1 MQITEN
7 KEIEPSEQ
15 KQVVKSAIDQWVQV
29 NNQVRLYKLIGAVV
43 GIIGVILLGVIL
55 FQSLKSPLVVYDDGS
70 QKIPYVAATRE
81 FKIDEEQIRR
91 FLIEYLYLYHRWD
104 KLEPEQI
111 LKQIGPFT
119 TEGLIEKI
127 QAQLLERKSKDFKGQ
142 EVAQDIAHIKVKIS
156 EKEII
161 VTFDKIFHIA
171 AIPLVVPTQ
180 ASFQIINGATTKW
193 NPMGLYVNGIL
204 EHEGSTNQ

>member
-7 KEIEPSEQ
+7 KEIESSEQ
-15 KQVVKSAIDQWVQV
+15 KQVVKSALDQWVQV
-29 NNQVRLYKLIGAVV
+29 NNQVRLYKLIGVV
-43 GIIGVILLGVIL
+43 IGIIGILLLGVIL
-55 FQSLKSPLVVYDDGS
+55 FQSLKSPLVVYDDGA

-127 QAQLLERKSKDFKGQ
+127 QAQL
-142 EVAQDIAHIKVKIS
+142 
-156 EKEII
+156 
-161 VTFDKIFHIA
+161 
-171 AIPLVVPTQ
+171 
-180 ASFQIINGATTKW
+180 
-193 NPMGLYVNGIL
+193 
-204 EHEGSTNQ
+204 

>member
-15 KQVVKSAIDQWVQV
+15 KQVVKSALDQWVQV

-127 QAQLLERKSKDFKGQ
+127 QAQLLERKNKDFKGQ
-142 EVAQDIAHIKVKIS
+142 EVSQDIAHIKVKIS

-204 EHEGSTNQ
+204 EHEGSQNQ